1 MSATPPGAPV
11 SRKVAQ
17 TVAVLL
23 ALLTLYVWDRVV
35 LAVSLPE
42 IRTALGFTPHQTG
55 LVASAFAAGVALVA
69 LPAGL
74 LVRRIGFR
82 PVMVCSG
89 LIFSLATAYPPL
101 AHGYWDLLA
110 SRLVVGLGEGVFN
123 VSLLLYLGSI
133 SQRHR
138 AALIGLGAT
147 VFGIAASVG
156 PPLIHMLDGAAGT
169 WRISFYGLAVLGVLL
184 CVPLMFLAPAPA
196 AAEYQPGANPGAHAR
211 LSWSHVLAFWPLL
224 ILVGAGGLAI
234 YSVTGLLPTWTRD
247 NFGFSATSADLAL
260 GAVGVGLLLGGA
272 PLGLIADR
280 FNHRHYA
287 FVVAVVSALSVSA
300 LMTLNLGPLFSVAMA
315 VVFGAAANSL
325 YVTAIA
331 IAQESAGPDSPPLV
345 GLVATVFYG
354 SAFVSGPL
362 MVAASERLGY
372 QTGALTIYAL
382 IYTAGLLALVLFH
395 VRERARPVPR
405 PS

>member
-1 MSATPPGAPV
+1 MSAIPPGQAIN
-11 SRKVAQ
+11 RKVVQ

-35 LAVSLPE
+35 LAVSLPD
-42 IRTALGFTPHQTG
+42 IRGLLGLAPHQTG

-82 PVMVCSG
+82 PVMICSG

-110 SRLVVGLGEGVFN
+110 SRVFVGLGEGVFN
-123 VSLLLYLGSI
+123 ISLLLYLGSL
-133 SQRHR
+133 SKKHR
-138 AALIGLGAT
+138 AALVGLGAT
-147 VFGIAASVG
+147 VFGIAASIG
-156 PPLIHMLDGAAGT
+156 PPLIHLLDGAVGT
-169 WRISFYGLAVLGVLL
+169 WRVSFYVLAALGVLL
-184 CVPLMFLAPAPA
+184 CVPLAFLAPAPVSDA
-196 AAEYQPGANPGAHAR
+196 GEPGGEAQLHWGR
-211 LSWSHVLAFWPLL
+211 VLAFWPLL
-224 ILVGAGGLAI
+224 ILVGVGGLAL

-247 NFGFSATSADLAL
+247 NFGFSAASADLAL
-260 GAVGVGLLLGGA
+260 GAVGVGLLLGGT

-280 FNHRHYA
+280 FNRRRYA
-287 FVVAVVSALSVSA
+287 FVAAVVSAISVSA
-300 LMTLNLGPLFSVAMA
+300 LMTLNLGPLFSVAVA
-315 VVFGAAANSL
+315 IVFGAAANSL

-354 SAFVSGPL
+354 SAFLSGPL
-362 MVAASERLGY
+362 MLTASDRLGY
-372 QTGALTIYAL
+372 RAGALTTYAL
-382 IYTAGLLALVLFH
+382 LYAAGLLALFVFH
-395 VRERARPVPR
+395 VREGVRSAAPR

>member
-1 MSATPPGAPV
+1 MSATPSGEPA
-11 SRKVAQ
+11 SRKVVQ

-35 LAVSLPE
+35 LSVSLPE
-42 IRTALGFTPHQTG
+42 IRGALGFTPHQTG
-55 LVASAFAAGVALVA
+55 LAASAFAAGVALVA

-89 LIFSLATAYPPL
+89 LIFSLATLYPPL

-110 SRLVVGLGEGVFN
+110 SRVFVGLGEGVFN
-123 VSLLLYLGSI
+123 VSLLLYLGSL

-138 AALIGLGAT
+138 AALVGLGAT
-147 VFGIAASVG
+147 VFGVAASVG
-156 PPLIHMLDGAAGT
+156 PPLVHMLDAAAGT
-169 WRISFYGLAVLGVLL
+169 WRVSFYVLAILGVLL
-184 CVPLMFLAPAPA
+184 CIPLMFLVPVPA
-196 AAEYQPGANPGAHAR
+196 AAEREPGAGLGGAAG
-211 LSWSHVLAFWPLL
+211 LPWGKVLAFWPLL
-224 ILVGAGGLAI
+224 ILVGVGGLAL

-247 NFGFSATSADLAL
+247 NFGFSAASADLAL
-260 GAVGVGLLLGGA
+260 GAVGVGLLLGGT
-272 PLGLIADR
+272 PMGLIADR
-280 FNHRHYA
+280 FNRRYYA
-287 FVVAVVSALSVSA
+287 FFAAVVSAFSVSA
-300 LMTLNLGPLFSVAMA
+300 LMALNLGPLFALAMA

-331 IAQESAGPDSPPLV
+331 IAQESAGPESPPLV

-372 QTGALTIYAL
+372 RAGALTTYAL
-382 IYTAGLLALVLFH
+382 LYAVGLLALFLFH
-395 VRERARPVPR
+395 AREGARP
-405 PS
+405 S